1 MHNVWDALSAS
12 PVSPPASN
20 AAIAEELRMLMRSGR
35 LRDCWHMPPE
45 AAFAQLGFDSS
56 IQWSDVGWYGPLEIW
71 RDPEHGV
78 SDILFNGPPDSPFF
92 VVQRGMMVNTGVMVH
107 PAWIDWTQRQLV
119 QRSHSVN
126 PELSMPSFAQGVVD
140 GLRYAITDRRAS
152 PAGPSLSI
160 RVLPERWATLDDLV
174 QSNVIS
180 REASDL
186 LLAALSNGA
195 SLLIAGPTGSGKTT
209 LAAALIQVIGA
220 RMRLVVIEDGGE
232 LPRSANSLH
241 MEAPTEPGGF
251 SRVVTFALRQKP
263 NYIIV
268 GEVRGGE
275 AMAIL
280 QAAATGHPG
289 LGTIHAATVQGALR
303 NLERMAL
310 IGLAHETTGAGQAA
324 AQIVRGLITSDV
336 VNLVVVQIGRA
347 PNGKRGVLAIEE
359 VLPQGAQGQSGDPFP
374 TNPLFRYDR
383 ASERLT
389 RAGYVNAAWGLGRM

>member
-1 MHNVWDALSAS
+1 MHNIWDTLPQAAIS
-12 PVSPPASN
+12 PVATGV
-20 AAIAEELRMLMRSGR
+20 AIAEELRMLVRSGR
-35 LRDCWHMPPE
+35 LRDCWQMPPE
-45 AAFAQLGFDSS
+45 AAFTQLGFDSA
-56 IQWSDVGWYGPLEIW
+56 IQWRDIGWYGPLEIW

-107 PAWIDWTQRQLV
+107 PAWIEWTQRQLV
-119 QRSHSVN
+119 QRSHSATPDTVI
-126 PELSMPSFAQGVVD
+126 PSFAQGVVD

-160 RVLPERWATLDDLV
+160 RLLPERWATLDDLV
-174 QSNVIS
+174 QSNVVS

-186 LLAALSNGA
+186 LLSALSSGA

-209 LAAALIQVIGA
+209 LAAALIQAIGT

-241 MEAPTEPGGF
+241 VEAPAETGGF
-251 SRVVTFALRQKP
+251 SRAVTFALRQKP
-263 NYIIV
+263 HYIIV

-275 AMAIL
+275 AIAIL

-289 LGTIHAATVQGALR
+289 LGTIHAANVQGALR

-310 IGLAHETTGAGQAA
+310 IGLAYETTGAGQAA
-324 AQIVRGLITSDV
+324 AQIVRGLITSDA

-383 ASERLT
+383 TGERLV
-389 RAGYVNAAWGLGRM
+389 RAGYVNGSWGSGRM

>member
-1 MHNVWDALSAS
+1 MSSNWDTLMHPSS
-12 PVSPPASN
+12 PIAEDGQ
-20 AAIAEELRMLMRSGR
+20 AITEELRMLVRSGR
-35 LRDCWHMPPE
+35 FRDCWYLSPAE
-45 AAFAQLGFDSS
+45 AFARLGFAGS
-56 IQWSDVGWYGPLEIW
+56 IRWRDVAWYGPLEIW
-71 RDPEHGV
+71 RDPEHAV

-107 PAWIDWTQRQLV
+107 PLWIDWTQRQLV
-119 QRSHSVN
+119 WRSHDIPPDQSF
-126 PELSMPSFAQGVVD
+126 PSFMQGVVD
-140 GLRYAITDRRAS
+140 GLRYAITDRHAS
-152 PAGPSLSI
+152 PAGPSLAI
-160 RVLPERWATLDDLV
+160 RLLPERWTTIDDLV
-174 QSNVIS
+174 QSAVIS

-186 LLAALSNGA
+186 LLAALNGGA
-195 SLLIAGPTGSGKTT
+195 SILIAGPTGSGKTT
-209 LAAALIQVIGA
+209 LAAALMQAIGKH
-220 RMRLVVIEDGGE
+220 MRLVIIEDGGE

-241 MEAPTEPGGF
+241 IEAPTDTGGF
-251 SRVVTFALRQKP
+251 SRAVTFALRQKP

-275 AMAIL
+275 AMALL

-310 IGLAHETTGAGQAA
+310 IGLANETTGAGQAA
-324 AQIVRGLITSDV
+324 AQIVRGLITSDA
-336 VNLVVVQIGRA
+336 VNLLVVQIGRT
-347 PNGKRGVLAIEE
+347 PNGKRGVLAVEE

-383 ASERLT
+383 ASDRLA

>member
-1 MHNVWDALSAS
+1 MQNGWDTFQHTSVNLPVAS
-12 PVSPPASN
+12 
-20 AAIAEELRMLMRSGR
+20 AAIADELRMLLRSGR
-35 LRDCWHMPPE
+35 LRDCWHLPPDE
-45 AAFAQLGFDSS
+45 ALARLGFDSATRWHEVS
-56 IQWSDVGWYGPLEIW
+56 WYGPLEIW
-71 RDPEHGV
+71 RDPEHAV

-119 QRSHSVN
+119 WRSHGEAIDV
-126 PELSMPSFAQGVVD
+126 PAFAQGVVD

-160 RVLPERWATLDDLV
+160 RLLPERWATLDDLV
-174 QSNVIS
+174 QGNVIS

-186 LLAALSNGA
+186 LLAALNGGA
-195 SLLIAGPTGSGKTT
+195 SVLIAGPTGSGKTT
-209 LAAALIQVIGA
+209 LAAALSQAIGA

-232 LPRSANSLH
+232 LPRSVNSLH
-241 MEAPTEPGGF
+241 IEAPAEAGGF
-251 SRVVTFALRQKP
+251 SRAVTFALRQKP

-275 AMAIL
+275 AMAML

-336 VNLVVVQIGRA
+336 VNLLVVQIGRA

-383 ASERLT
+383 ASERLA
-389 RAGYVNAAWGLGRM
+389 RAGYVNAGWGAGRM